1 MVHDQLNLDIPI
13 TFDLQGA
20 KLTALTQ
27 AIAYRGIMERQPP
40 RSRETTE
47 DNLQITREAL
57 HTYNNLLETD
67 ETTWSKMRQRT
78 LRTRVKQFLYKAMH
92 GTQKIGSYWQ
102 HIPDNQQHEFCTTC
116 RSTESMENV
125 LILCRA
131 TPCNLIWSLA
141 KDLWPHAQHLW
152 PETTLGIILGCGAI
166 TLPALEHRENLN
178 ERDTINHRA
187 NRMGAQH
194 LLQILMSEAAHLIW
208 VMRCERVIRDPPH
221 IHSENEIKTRWLKT
235 INARLTEDKIMATKL
250 KRDETSL
257 CTVKETWEPVL
268 QRYPDLPNDWVHHC
282 EVLVGRR
289 TRCPVPEGHVT

>member
-57 HTYNNLLETD
+57 HT
-67 ETTWSKMRQRT
+67 

-102 HIPDNQQHEFCTTC
+102 HI
-116 RSTESMENV
+116 

-166 TLPALEHRENLN
+166 TLPALEHRENL
-178 ERDTINHRA
+178 
-187 NRMGAQH
+187 
-194 LLQILMSEAAHLIW
+194 LQILMSEAAHLIW

-221 IHSENEIKTRWLKT
+221 IHLKTR
-235 INARLTEDKIMATKL
+235 
-250 KRDETSL
+250 
-257 CTVKETWEPVL
+257 
-268 QRYPDLPNDWVHHC
+268 
-282 EVLVGRR
+282 
-289 TRCPVPEGHVT
+289 